1 MGIVL
6 INEIVEVRR
15 TILSLA
21 KTVELQVQRA
31 IGALVNQDVA
41 QARQVRAGDED
52 INRIEVDIENECL
65 RIFALTHPVAGDLR
79 FIMAVLRINSDL
91 ERIGD
96 KAKTIAK
103 RVIDLA
109 ECPSLPLPASL
120 VEMARQSQRMFSTV
134 LTALENNDAELCRTV
149 RQSDDRVDDLQREL
163 FNWAHTEI
171 PRHTESTQAV
181 IDVLSISRALER
193 IADMSTNIAE
203 DIIFAVE
210 GTVVRHSHD

>member
-6 INEIVEVRR
+6 LNELVEVRR

-31 IGALVNQDVA
+31 IGALINQDVRQA
-41 QARQVRAGDED
+41 QQVLAGDDD

-109 ECPSLPLPASL
+109 ECPTLPLPASL
-120 VEMARQSQRMFSTV
+120 IEMAQQAQRMYSGV
-134 LTALENNDAELCRTV
+134 LVALSNDDADMCRNV
-149 RQSDDRVDDLQREL
+149 RHSDDRVDDLQRDL
-163 FNWAHTEI
+163 FNWAHREI
-171 PRHTESTQAV
+171 PRHTEATQAV